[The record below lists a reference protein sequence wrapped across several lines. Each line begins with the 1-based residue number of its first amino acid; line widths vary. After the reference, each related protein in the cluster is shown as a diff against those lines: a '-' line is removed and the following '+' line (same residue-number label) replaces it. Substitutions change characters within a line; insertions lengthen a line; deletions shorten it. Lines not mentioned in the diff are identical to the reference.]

1 MCTYITCQSLY
12 IYIHLFE
19 EDPKNPTPSV
29 LHVKHGEGRSFR
41 HCVEPRTGACS
52 VQRGWREEIQV
63 DLWLC
68 RTSHAGTASQFAACA
83 PQSLLQLYVLK
94 CCLGLT
100 GYQQDWLNQLLEKP
114 PGSCQTSFPVL
125 KHELCQCLE
134 PTPGFGGVEFPG
146 HTQSSSDRELRWQ
159 RVTVGA
165 PTAGH
170 SWGTSH
176 SWALPQAPVCWR
188 THGNGTSLCKPP
200 QSNHIIK
207 KHRSSF

>member
-1 MCTYITCQSLY
+1 MLSAEGMKRGNTSGFMALKNQPRWDSLA
-12 IYIHLFE
+12 
-19 EDPKNPTPSV
+19 V
-29 LHVKHGEGRSFR
+29 
-41 HCVEPRTGACS
+41 
-52 VQRGWREEIQV
+52 
-63 DLWLC
+63 
-68 RTSHAGTASQFAACA
+68 
-83 PQSLLQLYVLK
+83 
-94 CCLGLT
+94 CCLCPSELAAALCAEMLPGADRIPAGLI
-100 GYQQDWLNQLLEKP
+100 KP
-114 PGSCQTSFPVL
+114 TAGKTPWKLSNTAFPVL

-146 HTQSSSDRELRWQ
+146 HTQSSSDRELRWHN
-159 RVTVGA
+159 VTVGA